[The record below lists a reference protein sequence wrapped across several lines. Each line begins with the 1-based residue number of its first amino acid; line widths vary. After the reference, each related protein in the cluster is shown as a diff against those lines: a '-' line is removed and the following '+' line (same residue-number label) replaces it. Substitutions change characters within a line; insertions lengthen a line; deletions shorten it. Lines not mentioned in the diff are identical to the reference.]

1 MDSDLFISYAW
12 TSDDY
17 RQWVRLLAAQL
28 KALGY
33 DVLIDVKVDYGDS
46 LIGFMRKVADAK
58 HALLIVDENYV
69 ERAENLFKSGVRRN
83 NNSIA
88 EVIPSD
94 PIKALGLVRE
104 TDTSITAL

>member
-12 TSDDY
+12 TSNDH
-17 RQWVRLLAAQL
+17 RQWVAQL

-69 ERAENLFKSGVRRN
+69 ERANNLPESGVGRKN
-83 NNSIA
+83 KSIA
-88 EVIPSD
+88 EVIPSA
-94 PIKALGLVRE
+94 PIKALGIVRE
-104 TDTSITAL
+104 TDTSISAL